1 MKSLYNIL
9 LATLFIVSISSCKK
23 KEITTEDT
31 TTNTESTN
39 TKTLIKIGETY
50 LVGAKTKA
58 VLYSEKS
65 VETGYNEFYT
75 ALFDSIDGSSLSSG
89 DLVITPMMD
98 MGSMKHSS
106 PVEND
111 ASGLAKDGYFKS
123 AVVFSMAGTASQW
136 SLNFSF
142 HNSRNNLNGQ
152 GSIALSVS
160 SGTPSKFKSTVLALD
175 SNSTIFLS
183 LISPKKPQVG
193 MNDFEVVLHTK
204 KSGMEYIPAKNYRIE
219 IVPEMPS
226 MGHGSPNNVNPVHTS
241 SGHYIGKVNFTMT
254 GLWNVKVKLFKNDVL
269 VSSDQYFELTLN

>member
-175 SNSTIFLS
+175 SNFTIFLS